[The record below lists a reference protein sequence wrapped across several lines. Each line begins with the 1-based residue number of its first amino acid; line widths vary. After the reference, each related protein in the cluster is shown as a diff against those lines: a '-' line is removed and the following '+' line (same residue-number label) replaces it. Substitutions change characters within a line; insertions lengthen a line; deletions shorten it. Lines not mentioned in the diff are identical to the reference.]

1 MTVSKSLVAVA
12 VIYISVFYN
21 TLLAFVNGNIFAL
34 NNAVV
39 VLCDALCVALALALI
54 LFKKSLIGNQWMKI
68 LLICLVLHL
77 VACLVSLDFNV
88 KFVRD
93 ILIIP
98 IFIILGSV
106 YCHLNLKRIVI
117 GISAV
122 VVFMGVWE
130 AVSVDSFTSLF
141 NIKSYYINTR
151 GFSAENFWNQDS
163 NLFVSG
169 TRPGDR
175 FVPLFDI
182 HRVSSAFLEP
192 VSLGNFAVFLVIFIP
207 AFWRENNGKG
217 NYFLVFAAISTL
229 ALCDGRLAIITSVL
243 FLFFLLFERIVR
255 PFRVYLLWII
265 FVPAILFSLAL
276 GWSPTEDNF
285 TGRIAKTAYKLS
297 DLNIFDLILGNITV
311 APRLFDSGVLYF
323 VLSQSLISVLILWA
337 ALFSTKNKGDR
348 CFNYYVLGLGLYLSF
363 SMLISYSFLSIKT
376 AALFY
381 FTYGYLLERALR
393 KRYVNEQ
400 TA

>member
-21 TLLAFVNGNIFAL
+21 TLLAFVNGNIFSL

-39 VLCDALCVALALALI
+39 VLFDALCVALALALI

-106 YCHLNLKRIVI
+106 YCHLDLKRIVI

-122 VVFMGVWE
+122 VLFMGVWE
-130 AVSVDSFTSLF
+130 AVSVESFTSMF

-151 GFSAENFWNQDS
+151 GFSEENFWNQDS

-207 AFWRENNGKG
+207 AFWYENNGKG
-217 NYFLVFAAISTL
+217 NYFLVFSAIATL
-229 ALCDGRLAIITSVL
+229 ALSDGRLAIVTSIIFL
-243 FLFFLLFERIVR
+243 FLLIFEKGIR
-255 PFRVYLLWII
+255 PFRVYILWFV
-265 FVPAILFSLAL
+265 FVPAIAASIILDWDR
-276 GWSPTEDNF
+276 GEDNF
-285 TGRIAKTAYKLS
+285 TGRIAKTAYKLT
-297 DLNIFDLILGNITV
+297 DLNLLDLTLGNITK
-311 APRLFDSGVLYF
+311 APSLFDSGLLYF
-323 VLSQSLISVLILWA
+323 VLSQSLLSVLLIFN
-337 ALFSTKNKGDR
+337 ALFSTKNKGGKE
-348 CFNYYVLGLGLYLSF
+348 FNGYALGLILYLSF

-393 KRYVNEQ
+393 KRYANEQ

>member
-1 MTVSKSLVAVA
+1 MIVSKSSVAIA

-21 TLLAFVNGNIFAL
+21 TLLAFVNGNIFSL

-68 LLICLVLHL
+68 LLICLALHL

-98 IFIILGSV
+98 VFIILGSV
-106 YCHLNLKRIVI
+106 YCHLDLKRIVI

-122 VVFMGVWE
+122 VLFMGVWE
-130 AVSVDSFTSLF
+130 AVSVESFTSMF

-151 GFSAENFWNQDS
+151 GFSEENFWNQDS

-182 HRVSSAFLEP
+182 HRVSSTFLEP

-207 AFWRENNGKG
+207 AFWYENNGKG
-217 NYFLVFAAISTL
+217 NYFLVFSAIATL
-229 ALCDGRLAIITSVL
+229 ALSDGRLAIITSII
-243 FLFFLLFERIVR
+243 FLLLMIFEKGIR

-265 FVPAILFSLAL
+265 FIPAILLSLAL
-276 GWSPTEDNF
+276 GWNPNVDNF

-297 DLNIFDLILGNITV
+297 ELNIFDLILGNITV

-323 VLSQSLISVLILWA
+323 VLSQSIISVLIIWG
-337 ALFSTKNKGDR
+337 ALFSNKNKGDR
-348 CFNYYVLGLGLYLSF
+348 CFNYYVLGLGLYLAF

-393 KRYVNEQ
+393 KRYANEQ